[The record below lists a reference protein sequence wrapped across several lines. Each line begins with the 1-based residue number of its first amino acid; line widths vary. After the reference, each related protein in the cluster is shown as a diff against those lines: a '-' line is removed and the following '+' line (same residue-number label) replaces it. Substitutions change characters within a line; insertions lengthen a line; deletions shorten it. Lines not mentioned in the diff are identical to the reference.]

1 MKYDVIL
8 IEDKLKDLFPNNPFN
23 LKNDLKKIGIEL
35 KEKIIQEVV
44 CQIVMGFNRKE
55 CVKLDY
61 KIDNNNKIYIILA
74 KIRIKLENERKKV
87 SLRCITLVDK
97 TNMLCIIL
105 HIYAKNKKEDLST
118 NELKLAKKI
127 LSYYY
132 NEVIKE
138 DENE

>member
-8 IEDKLKDLFPNNPFN
+8 IEDKLKDLFPNNPFS

-44 CQIVMGFNRKE
+44 YQIVMGFNRKE

-61 KIDNNNKIYIILA
+61 KIDNDKKIFIILA

-87 SLRCITLVDK
+87 SLRCISLVDK

-105 HIYAKNKKEDLST
+105 HIYAKNKKEDLSS
-118 NELKLAKKI
+118 NELKLAKNI

-132 NEVIKE
+132 NEIIR
-138 DENE
+138 ENENE

>member
-44 CQIVMGFNRKE
+44 YQIVMGFNRKE

-61 KIDNNNKIYIILA
+61 KIDNNKKIYIVLA
-74 KIRIKLENERKKV
+74 KIRVKLENERKKE

-105 HIYAKNKKEDLST
+105 HIYAKNKKEDLNA

-127 LSYYY
+127 LSYYC

-138 DENE
+138 NENE

>member
-138 DENE
+138 DEHE